1 MVIKGRVC
9 VDRRTKN
16 LIRRLQPN
24 EIAIISH
31 SGIDKLAAQGLI
43 HARCRLV
50 LNAERS
56 LSPDYPN
63 EGPLMLVEAG
73 IPIIDNLGPAVLE
86 IPEGTEVEVNGG
98 SVYVNGTVVARG
110 EHLDAARIR
119 AGMAA
124 AESRL
129 GEVLVRFVDNTLA
142 YARKEIGL
150 VAGRI
155 PMPSLRTNLRGR
167 HVLIVVRGFDYK
179 EDLRAIRSY
188 IRERRP
194 VLIGVDGGADA
205 LREFG
210 YRPDIIIG
218 DMDSVSD
225 GALKEAKEIVV
236 HAYPNGEA
244 PGLKR
249 VEALGLSAVTLP
261 LPGTS
266 EDAAM
271 LLAYEK
277 GASLI
282 VAVGT
287 HSNVLDFLEKGR
299 RGMGSTF
306 LARLK
311 VGSILI
317 DAKGVSRLYQS
328 RVKGRYLAQVVAA
341 AILPFAAVAVIS
353 PSIRQLLK
361 LVIIQFRMFL
371 GL

>member
-1 MVIKGRVC
+1 MAIKGRAR

-24 EIAIISH
+24 EVAIISH

-43 HARCRLV
+43 NAKCKLV
-50 LNAERS
+50 LNAQES
-56 LSPDYPN
+56 LSLNYPN
-63 EGPLMLVEAG
+63 EGPLMLIKAG
-73 IPIIDNLGPAVLE
+73 IPIIDRLGPAVLQ
-86 IPEGTEVEVNGG
+86 IPEGSEVEVSGASVYLNGG
-98 SVYVNGTVVARG
+98 LVAHG
-110 EHLDAARIR
+110 EKLDIDRIL

-124 AESRL
+124 AKSRL
-129 GEVLVRFVDNTLA
+129 GDVLRQFIDNTLS
-142 YARKEIGL
+142 YARSEVGL
-150 VAGRI
+150 VTEPI
-155 PMPSLRTNLRGR
+155 PVPPLKTKMQGR
-167 HVLIVVRGFDYK
+167 HALIVVRGVDYK
-179 EDLRAIRSY
+179 EDLQAIRSY
-188 IRERRP
+188 IRELRP

-210 YRPDIIIG
+210 YRPEIVIG

-225 GALKEAKEIVV
+225 EALFEAKEVVV

-249 VEALGLSAVTLP
+249 VKELGVEAVTLP

-287 HSNVLDFLEKGR
+287 HSNVVDFLEKGR
-299 RGMGSTF
+299 QGMGSTF
-306 LARLK
+306 LVRLK

-317 DAKGVSRLYQS
+317 DAKGVSRLYHG
-328 RVKGRYLAQVVAA
+328 RVRVRYLAQVVAA
-341 AILPFAAVAVIS
+341 ALIPIGAVAAIS

-361 LVIIQFRMFL
+361 LLFLQFRMAL

>member
-1 MVIKGRVC
+1 MIRGRAR

-16 LIRRLQPN
+16 LVKRLQPN

-43 HARCRLV
+43 DARCKLV

-73 IPIIDNLGPAVLE
+73 IPIVDNLGPAVLE
-86 IPEGTEVEVNGG
+86 IPEGTEVEVEGDT
-98 SVYVNGTVVARG
+98 VYVEGTLIARG
-110 EHLDAARIR
+110 ELLDTEKIR

-124 AESRL
+124 AQSRI

-142 YARKEIGL
+142 YARNEIGL
-150 VAGRI
+150 VAGKI
-155 PMPSLRTNLRGR
+155 PMPELRTNLQGR

-188 IRERRP
+188 IREMRP

-210 YRPDIIIG
+210 YRPDIVIG

-225 GALKEAKEIVV
+225 AALRESKEIVV

-249 VEALGLSAVTLP
+249 VKALGLFAVTLP
-261 LPGTS
+261 LLGTS

-299 RGMGSTF
+299 QGMGSTF

-328 RVKGRYLAQVVAA
+328 RVKGRYLAQVIAA

-353 PSIRQLLK
+353 PPIRELLK
-361 LVIIQFRMFL
+361 LVFIQFRMLL